1 MFGRQ
6 LVLGC
11 AHVCVRVL
19 SCALSLSLSCVS
31 LGFNESGACL
41 LNQVYP
47 RPMRIAAFSR
57 RISSGVLEGD
67 GGGAP
72 VHTRA
77 VRGDA
82 RRAGRPL
89 QRWWVSSRT
98 PWRCVGGRA

>member
-41 LNQVYP
+41 LYCIQ
-47 RPMRIAAFSR
+47 
-57 RISSGVLEGD
+57 EG
-67 GGGAP
+67 
-72 VHTRA
+72 A
-77 VRGDA
+77 VDCIC
-82 RRAGRPL
+82 
-89 QRWWVSSRT
+89 T
-98 PWRCVGGRA
+98 NT